1 MTAQGVSAEAARRAP
16 VNRILKFSS
25 VDGPGNRTVVFLQ
38 GCNMNCRY
46 CHNPETR
53 ALCVHCGDCV
63 GVCPT
68 GALFFSDTPPVFISA
83 SASCKNVA
91 DVSVLGAYSHE
102 SAASADASSPS
113 ARTKYVAYDHTK
125 CIFCD
130 ACIKACTHDASPRIR
145 NLTAEETFREIE
157 KQLPYIRGV
166 TVSGGECTLYPDY
179 VTALFSLCRD
189 AGLTTLL
196 DSNGTLDFAAYPELL
211 HVTDGVM
218 LDVKAWD
225 SSVHRSMTD
234 TDNTD
239 VLRTLSFLAE
249 RGKLE
254 EVRTVV
260 VPGLVD
266 AEKTIRETAHVIA
279 PHLSKR
285 PVRYK
290 IIAFRPMG
298 VRESFRAYQT
308 PDAALLSSLA
318 DTARAAGMTD
328 VVVV

>member
-1 MTAQGVSAEAARRAP
+1 MAP
-16 VNRILKFSS
+16 VNRIIRFSS

-53 ALCVHCGDCV
+53 ALCMHCGDCV
-63 GVCPT
+63 DVCPS
-68 GALFFSDTPPVFISA
+68 GALFFSDTPPAFTT
-83 SASCKNVA
+83 A
-91 DVSVLGAYSHE
+91 DKDGHPP
-102 SAASADASSPS
+102 AAPADAPSLS
-113 ARTKYVAYDHTK
+113 ARKQYVAYDHTK

-130 ACIKACTHDASPRIR
+130 ACIKTCTHDASPRIR
-145 NLTAEETFREIE
+145 NLTAEETFPEIE

-179 VTALFSLCRD
+179 LTALFSLCKE
-189 AGLTTLL
+189 AGLTTLI
-196 DSNGTLDFAAYPELL
+196 DTNGTLDFAVYPALL
-211 HVTDGVM
+211 SVTDGVM
-218 LDVKAWD
+218 LDVKSWD
-225 SSVHRSMTD
+225 SSVHRSVTD
-234 TDNTD
+234 TDNAD

-266 AEKTIRETAHVIA
+266 AKDTVRETARVVA

-298 VRESFRAYQT
+298 VREAFRAYET
-308 PDAALLSSLA
+308 PDTALLSSLA
-318 DTARAAGMTD
+318 DIARAEGMTD

>member
-1 MTAQGVSAEAARRAP
+1 MAP
-16 VNRILKFSS
+16 VNRIIRFSS

-63 GVCPT
+63 DVCPT
-68 GALFFSDTPPVFISA
+68 GALSFSEGF
-83 SASCKNVA
+83 
-91 DVSVLGAYSHE
+91 VS
-102 SAASADASSPS
+102 
-113 ARTKYVAYDHTK
+113 YDHTK

-130 ACIKACTHDASPRIR
+130 ACIKTCRHDASPRIR
-145 NLTAEETFREIE
+145 NLTAEETFPEIE

-179 VTALFSLCRD
+179 LTALFSLCKE
-189 AGLTTLL
+189 AGLTTLI
-196 DSNGTLDFAAYPELL
+196 DTNGTLDFAAYPALL
-211 HVTDGVM
+211 SVTDGVM
-218 LDVKAWD
+218 LDVKSWD
-225 SSVHRSMTD
+225 SSVHRSVTD
-234 TDNTD
+234 TDNAD
-239 VLRTLSFLAE
+239 VLRSLSFLAE
-249 RGKLE
+249 HGKLE

-266 AEKTIRETAHVIA
+266 AKYTVRETARVIA

-298 VRESFRAYQT
+298 VREAFRSYET
-308 PDAALLSSLA
+308 PDTALLSSLA
-318 DTARAAGMTD
+318 DIARAEGLSD
-328 VVVV
+328 VIIV

>member
-1 MTAQGVSAEAARRAP
+1 MAP

-63 GVCPT
+63 GVCPA
-68 GALFFSDTPPVFISA
+68 GALFFSDGM
-83 SASCKNVA
+83 
-91 DVSVLGAYSHE
+91 VS
-102 SAASADASSPS
+102 
-113 ARTKYVAYDHTK
+113 YDHTK

-130 ACIKACTHDASPRIR
+130 ACIKTCTHDASPRIR
-145 NLTAEETFREIE
+145 SLTAEETFREITQ
-157 KQLPYIRGV
+157 QLPYIRGV

-179 VTALFSLCRD
+179 LTALFSLCRG

-196 DSNGTLDFAAYPELL
+196 DTNGTLDFAAHPALL
-211 HVTDGVM
+211 TVTDGVM

-225 SSVHRSMTD
+225 SSVHRCVTD
-234 TDNTD
+234 TDNAD

-266 AEKTIRETAHVIA
+266 AEDTVRETARVIA
-279 PHLSKR
+279 PYLSKR
-285 PVRYK
+285 PVRYR

-298 VRESFRAYQT
+298 VREAFRAYET
-308 PDAALLSSLA
+308 PDAAYLSSLA

-328 VVVV
+328 VVVI